1 MTTVA
6 LEGNKRAGKISIEE
20 IEQSILDIS
29 AWFKKRISDVD
40 GVSNADF
47 ERFEKVLGNPLPIAL
62 KLLLKECDGQVSSIS
77 LYTFISYYTV

>member
-29 AWFKKRISDVD
+29 AWFKKKINNIE
-40 GVSNADF
+40 GVSDTDF
-47 ERFEKVLGNPLPIAL
+47 ERFEKVLGSPLPIAL
-62 KLLLKECDGQVSSIS
+62 KLLSKECDGQV
-77 LYTFISYYTV
+77 